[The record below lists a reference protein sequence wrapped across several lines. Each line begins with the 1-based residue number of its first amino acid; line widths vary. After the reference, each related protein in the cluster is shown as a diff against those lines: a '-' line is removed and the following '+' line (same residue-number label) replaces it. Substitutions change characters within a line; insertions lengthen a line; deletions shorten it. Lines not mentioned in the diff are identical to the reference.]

1 MSRCYP
7 FPPPGYVRN
16 ETRDESLIGSIKG
29 TKEEVKRDRKHKKD
43 KKRKERDTEADNSS
57 KKHRH
62 HKRRR
67 KDESVNAS
75 KKFDDGR
82 RLVTNNEL
90 ECLEKSSLTVELEHQ
105 TSSQNSCDSRP
116 NHIQS
121 PLLPDGRQYGSGEFV
136 CLLVVGSVLLH
147 VMMMTL
153 FLQIIGFEETSI
165 RVLLHGK
172 ELEHQDAEVMLTNK
186 DHSESLAH
194 TSANEAPLDPLIV
207 CQEKRKREITTKLS
221 KEKNTVPLESDR
233 QISKPLGKETHQET
247 VGASKLCR
255 KCPSSTAVRF
265 LDLIENWAPDLVE
278 SKLID
283 TEDQE
288 LWLVMKVGAKRHHH
302 QVNNQTT
309 SNGRSSIVWPTA
321 RFLPEAELHALPFTV
336 PF

>member
-62 HKRRR
+62 GKRRR
-67 KDESVNAS
+67 KDESANSS
-75 KKFDDGR
+75 KKVHDGR
-82 RLVTNNEL
+82 GSISKNEL
-90 ECLEKSSLTVELEHQ
+90 ECLEKSCLTVELEQQ

-121 PLLPDGRQYGSGEFV
+121 PLLPDGRQYGS
-136 CLLVVGSVLLH
+136 
-147 VMMMTL
+147 
-153 FLQIIGFEETSI
+153 ETSL

-172 ELEHQDAEVMLTNK
+172 EHEHQDAEVMLTNK

-221 KEKNTVPLESDR
+221 KEKNTVSLESDR

-247 VGASKLCR
+247 AGASKLCR

-288 LWLVMKVGAKRHHH
+288 LWLVVKVGAKRHHH

-309 SNGRSSIVWPTA
+309 SNGRSSMVWPTA

>member
-57 KKHRH
+57 KK
-62 HKRRR
+62 
-67 KDESVNAS
+67 
-75 KKFDDGR
+75 FDDGR
-82 RLVTNNEL
+82 GLVTNNEL

-121 PLLPDGRQYGSGEFV
+121 PLLPDGRQYGS
-136 CLLVVGSVLLH
+136 
-147 VMMMTL
+147 
-153 FLQIIGFEETSI
+153 ETSI

-172 ELEHQDAEVMLTNK
+172 EHEHQDAEVMLTNK

-221 KEKNTVPLESDR
+221 KEKNAVPLESDR

>member
-29 TKEEVKRDRKHKKD
+29 TKEEVKRDRKHNKD
-43 KKRKERDTEADNSS
+43 KKRKERDTEADNNESPNSS
-57 KKHRH
+57 KKVH
-62 HKRRR
+62 
-67 KDESVNAS
+67 
-75 KKFDDGR
+75 DGR
-82 RLVTNNEL
+82 GSISKNEL
-90 ECLEKSSLTVELEHQ
+90 ECLEKSCLTVELEHQ

-172 ELEHQDAEVMLTNK
+172 EHEHQDAEVMLTNK

-194 TSANEAPLDPLIV
+194 TFANEAPLDPLIL

-221 KEKNTVPLESDR
+221 KEKNTVPLDR

-247 VGASKLCR
+247 AGASKLCR

-309 SNGRSSIVWPTA
+309 SNGRSSMVWPTA

>member
-82 RLVTNNEL
+82 GLVTNNEL

-121 PLLPDGRQYGSGEFV
+121 PLLPDGRQYGS
-136 CLLVVGSVLLH
+136 
-147 VMMMTL
+147 
-153 FLQIIGFEETSI
+153 ETSI
-165 RVLLHGK
+165 RVLVHGK
-172 ELEHQDAEVMLTNK
+172 EHEHQDAEVMLTNK

>member
-29 TKEEVKRDRKHKKD
+29 TKEEVKRDRKHNKD
-43 KKRKERDTEADNSS
+43 KKRKERDTEADNN
-57 KKHRH
+57 
-62 HKRRR
+62 
-67 KDESVNAS
+67 ESANAS

-82 RLVTNNEL
+82 GLVTNNEL
-90 ECLEKSSLTVELEHQ
+90 ECLEKSSLTVELEQQ

-121 PLLPDGRQYGSGEFV
+121 PLLPD
-136 CLLVVGSVLLH
+136 
-147 VMMMTL
+147 
-153 FLQIIGFEETSI
+153 ETSI

-172 ELEHQDAEVMLTNK
+172 EHEHQDAEVMLTNK
-186 DHSESLAH
+186 EHSESLAH

-221 KEKNTVPLESDR
+221 KEKNRVSLESDR

-247 VGASKLCR
+247 AGASKLCR

-309 SNGRSSIVWPTA
+309 SSGRSSMVWPTA

>member
-62 HKRRR
+62 EKRRR
-67 KDESVNAS
+67 KDESANAS

-82 RLVTNNEL
+82 GLVTNNEL
-90 ECLEKSSLTVELEHQ
+90 ECLEKSSLTVELEQQ

-121 PLLPDGRQYGSGEFV
+121 PLLPD
-136 CLLVVGSVLLH
+136 
-147 VMMMTL
+147 
-153 FLQIIGFEETSI
+153 ETSI

-172 ELEHQDAEVMLTNK
+172 EHEHQDAEVMLTNK

-233 QISKPLGKETHQET
+233 QISKPLGKETRQET

-309 SNGRSSIVWPTA
+309 SNGRSSMVWPTA

>member
-29 TKEEVKRDRKHKKD
+29 TKEEVKRDRKHNKD

-62 HKRRR
+62 EKRRR
-67 KDESVNAS
+67 KDESANAS

-82 RLVTNNEL
+82 GLVTNNEL
-90 ECLEKSSLTVELEHQ
+90 ECLEKSSLTVELEQQ

-121 PLLPDGRQYGSGEFV
+121 PLLPD
-136 CLLVVGSVLLH
+136 
-147 VMMMTL
+147 
-153 FLQIIGFEETSI
+153 ETSI

-172 ELEHQDAEVMLTNK
+172 EHEHQDAEVMLTNK
-186 DHSESLAH
+186 EHSESLAH

-221 KEKNTVPLESDR
+221 KEKNRVSLESDR

-247 VGASKLCR
+247 AGASKLCR

-309 SNGRSSIVWPTA
+309 SSGRSSMVWPTA

>member
-29 TKEEVKRDRKHKKD
+29 TKEEVKRDRKHNKD

-62 HKRRR
+62 GKRRR
-67 KDESVNAS
+67 KDESANSS
-75 KKFDDGR
+75 KKVHDGR
-82 RLVTNNEL
+82 GSISKNEL
-90 ECLEKSSLTVELEHQ
+90 ECLEKSCLTVELEQQ

-121 PLLPDGRQYGSGEFV
+121 PLLPDGRQYGS
-136 CLLVVGSVLLH
+136 
-147 VMMMTL
+147 
-153 FLQIIGFEETSI
+153 ETSL

-172 ELEHQDAEVMLTNK
+172 EHEHQDAEVMLTNK

-221 KEKNTVPLESDR
+221 KEKNTVSLESDR

-247 VGASKLCR
+247 AGASKLCR

-288 LWLVMKVGAKRHHH
+288 LWLVVKVGAKRHHH

-309 SNGRSSIVWPTA
+309 SNGRSSMVWPTA